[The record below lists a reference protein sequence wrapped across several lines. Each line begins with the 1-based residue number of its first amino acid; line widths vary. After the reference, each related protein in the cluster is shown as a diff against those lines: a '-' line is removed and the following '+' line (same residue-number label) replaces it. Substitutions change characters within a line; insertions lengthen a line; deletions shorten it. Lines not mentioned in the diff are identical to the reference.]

1 MKRKLRALL
10 AGVSSALP
18 TTFSPYWRTL
28 PLGRMKMFMAGYF
41 FIGAAGGFALDLLQL
56 NASRVAGGFFWPV
69 LVGAGAMTLRTAAI
83 KSVRL
88 VPLLFLLVGVI
99 AWLGYWASHVS
110 PLSVPVAVHRR
121 VLFDAIGILVSIS
134 LGARFLLYFAGT
146 EGVASVRMQTELSLA
161 HDIQATLV
169 PTVSF
174 QNATF
179 ELYGKSIP
187 STEMGGD
194 LIDVIE
200 GDSGLVAYVAD
211 ISGHGLPAGQLMGM
225 LKTAMRLA
233 VQFRQMPV
241 AALESVDRVL
251 PDLKKREMFATLAL
265 LRFDG
270 SSEAEYALAGH
281 PPILHYRH
289 GCRDTALLSME
300 QIPLGLIPGG
310 SYASKSVIYSPLDLF
325 LMVTDGI
332 TEVANVRD
340 EEFGLIRLQELLA
353 QHAARAL
360 PEILDLIMREVRQ
373 FGPQQDDQSLLLLR
387 VLDPAI
393 SPANRTPK
401 GVGSP
406 GPTWTHNGL
415 TVNRSSL
422 TQRFLSDDPLLCSL
436 LLFGYQLCAAWH
448 A

>member
-1 MKRKLRALL
+1 MKRKLLTWL
-10 AGVSSALP
+10 ADVSSVFP

-41 FIGAAGGFALDLLQL
+41 FVGAAGGFALDLLQL
-56 NASRVAGGFFWPV
+56 NASRVGGGFFWPV
-69 LVGAGAMTLRTAAI
+69 LVGIGAMTLRTAAI

-88 VPLLFLLVGVI
+88 VPLLFLLVGVA

-110 PLSVPVAVHRR
+110 TPLPVPVAVHRR
-121 VLFDAIGILVSIS
+121 VLFDAIGILVGIS
-134 LGARFLLYFAGT
+134 FGARFLLYFAGT

-169 PTVSF
+169 PTISLR
-174 QNATF
+174 NATF

-200 GDSGLVAYVAD
+200 SDGGLVAYVAD
-211 ISGHGLPAGQLMGM
+211 VSGHGLPAGQLMGM

-251 PDLKKREMFATLAL
+251 PDLKKREMYATLAL

-310 SYASKSVIYSPLDLF
+310 SYASKRVVYSPRDLF

-353 QHAARAL
+353 QHATRAL

-373 FGPQQDDQSLLLLR
+373 YGLQQDDQSLLILR
-387 VLDPAI
+387 VLA
-393 SPANRTPK
+393 
-401 GVGSP
+401 
-406 GPTWTHNGL
+406 PTYF
-415 TVNRSSL
+415 
-422 TQRFLSDDPLLCSL
+422 TQHDVSD
-436 LLFGYQLCAAWH
+436 
-448 A
+448 